1 MLKFQCLH
9 LDTELREQN
18 VNLLATPAFDTVYS
32 VAVNVCETV
41 GLRTRLIYEVK
52 KTGLGLGLA
61 VLLLFFERRSCPARR
76 Q

>member
-32 VAVNVCETV
+32 VAVMVSETV
-41 GLRTRLIYEVK
+41 GLRTRLI
-52 KTGLGLGLA
+52 
-61 VLLLFFERRSCPARR
+61 
-76 Q
+76 